1 MGIEIVFVSNLESVM
16 GKIDETARQRMFE
29 AVNTVRNDTLLRL
42 SGSRSGKTYRV
53 PDTKHVTY
61 TASAPGE
68 APASATG
75 ELRQSVSAEVEADGS
90 QIGRVWREKGDTSDR
105 KIVPPSGK
113 QRDLIGMVGTD
124 KIQGLMTEF
133 GTKNMA
139 PRPWLRKSFEDK
151 EEEVKEIFIRQW
163 F

>member
-1 MGIEIVFVSNLESVM
+1 MGIEIVFVSNLRDVM
-16 GKIDETARQRMFE
+16 GKIDETARQRMFQ
-29 AVNTVRNDTLLRL
+29 AVNAVRNDTLERL

-53 PDTKHVTY
+53 PGTKTTY

-90 QIGRVWREKGDTSDR
+90 QIGRVWREKGDKEDR

-124 KIQGLMTEF
+124 KKQGLMTEF

-139 PRPWLRKSFEDK
+139 ARPWLRPSFERK
-151 EEEVKEIFIRQW
+151 EGEIKEIFIRQW